1 MHEYALVQI
10 AFALLRRIS
19 VVLSCIVNEKKKK
32 KKIFTFFFRRVRWH
46 NEGEAI
52 ALALHVLLFDND
64 DI

>member
-1 MHEYALVQI
+1 MHEYALSI
-10 AFALLRRIS
+10 AFLALVS

-32 KKIFTFFFRRVRWH
+32 KKIFTFFFSAGEVAQRL
-46 NEGEAI
+46 GEAI